1 MTKIQFLLGMP
12 HVSPSPQ
19 RLRSLLLL
27 PRSVVPTRNEQ
38 NKSLKGG
45 HTEKPQRWIDPLLVT
60 TISLPLSAYF
70 SRPKRKRYLC
80 KRELMS
86 HQANESTE
94 NHLKKAYPLLK

>member
-1 MTKIQFLLGMP
+1 MLSFFIGRIRPNRLGEIPLKKREDSVAYAMTKILFLLGMP

-45 HTEKPQRWIDPLLVT
+45 IQRN
-60 TISLPLSAYF
+60 
-70 SRPKRKRYLC
+70 PKGG
-80 KRELMS
+80 
-86 HQANESTE
+86 
-94 NHLKKAYPLLK
+94 